1 LKICIF
7 YDETNFRLKG
17 WRRLVNTIEKVIR
30 DANKVSGDLS
40 FIITNDRELRKIN
53 LNFLEHD
60 YNTDVITFSNSVEDI
75 ISGEVYISIET
86 VKKNAKAYKVKLLE
100 EVKRVMFHGL
110 LHLLGYDDVTEN
122 LQKKMVQMEEYCLE
136 LEEEYKNGF

>member
-1 LKICIF
+1 L
-7 YDETNFRLKG
+7 
-17 WRRLVNTIEKVIR
+17 KVIR